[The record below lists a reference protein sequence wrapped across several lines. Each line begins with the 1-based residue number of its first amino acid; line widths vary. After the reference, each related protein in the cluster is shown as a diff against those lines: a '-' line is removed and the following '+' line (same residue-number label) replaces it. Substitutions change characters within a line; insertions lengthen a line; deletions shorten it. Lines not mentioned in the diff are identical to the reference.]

1 MHIEKNICDN
11 VLYMLPNDLKK
22 SKDNLKARKV
32 LKEMGIRK
40 ELRPYDRGR
49 IRPSFFSLSKPK
61 KKTFLQTLKNLKM
74 RDGYSSNISRVMIV
88 IFLWNIYYLLS
99 CVIIERNR

>member
-40 ELRPYDRGR
+40 ELWPDERGR
-49 IRPSFFSLSKPK
+49 FQPSLFSLSKPK
-61 KKTFLQTLKNLKM
+61 KKTFL
-74 RDGYSSNISRVMIV
+74 
-88 IFLWNIYYLLS
+88 
-99 CVIIERNR
+99 